1 MSSSSTAYRADI
13 DGLRG
18 IAVFC
23 VVVFHAGLPG
33 FSGGFVGVDIFFVI
47 SGFLICSIIEREI
60 AEDRFSYA
68 TFYARRARRILPALF
83 AVLLACFVV
92 ATLVLTGAELKDF
105 SKSAVANIAAVSN
118 IYFWSTANYFA
129 TASEFK
135 PLMMTWSLSV
145 EEQFYVFFPPVLMLI
160 RRLRWH
166 TGAVLAA
173 LTAASLLASVV
184 VTARDPSTAF
194 FLLPSRAW
202 ELGVGALL
210 AHYHANAVRHG
221 KALAP
226 STQQALGI
234 VGLLG
239 LVIAIALFDHGTPF
253 PGIAAALP
261 VVATAMLIAA
271 PASTVNRRILGNRA
285 LVFIGLV
292 SYSWYLWHW
301 PLLSFAR
308 VVADQAISLTTAL
321 GLVGLSFVLAI
332 LSWRFIEQPF
342 RAPGPSIRRTLWR
355 YGAATASMLVIGM
368 VLVAGRGWNAR
379 LPNGFAAIEQSGQVV
394 SDPCLAGYGT
404 VALNLDP
411 KCVAAA
417 GAAVALIGDSHAAAL
432 APGLRAVAAAQGFG
446 YTQFTKSSC
455 PNLRGV
461 SRLMLNHPLHDRE
474 CAAYNAAAL
483 QAVHDNPDIKVVF
496 VAGYWSA
503 PFAEEHLGQRFI
515 ASDRPGVSVTPEASR
530 TFLRTGIDATVA
542 YLAAAGKTVV
552 LVKDVPMFSF
562 NPVRA
567 VAAQAI
573 PARRQLA
580 EALHMP
586 PSGDG
591 RSAADFT
598 LTNRDDLS
606 HRYID
611 EAGRHAPYPLVL
623 DPAATLCTQGQC
635 RYGDGSHLFYVD
647 FQHLS
652 TAGAR
657 FMFDQPSVNA
667 MLARQP
673 GAHPAAARF
682 TTQTLQ

>member
-1 MSSSSTAYRADI
+1 MSNSSTAYRPDI

-60 AEDRFSYA
+60 ADDRFSYA

-92 ATLVLTGAELKDF
+92 ATLIMTGAEMKDF

-118 IYFWSTANYFA
+118 IYFWSTSNYFA
-129 TASEFK
+129 TASELK

-184 VTARDPSTAF
+184 ITARDPASAF
-194 FLLPSRAW
+194 FLLPTRAW

-210 AHYHANAVRHG
+210 AHYYANAARDG
-221 KALAP
+221 KMLAP
-226 STQQALGI
+226 SSQQALG
-234 VGLLG
+234 VAGLLG
-239 LVIAIALFDHGTPF
+239 LIVSIALFDHGTPF

-261 VVATAMLIAA
+261 VFATAMLIAA
-271 PASTVNRRILGNRA
+271 PASTVNRLILGNKA

-308 VVADQAISLTTAL
+308 FVADQPINLTTAL
-321 GLVGLSFVLAI
+321 GLAALSFVLAV
-332 LSWRFIEQPF
+332 LSWRFVEQPF
-342 RAPGPSIRRTLWR
+342 RAPGPSINRTLWR
-355 YGAATASMLVIGM
+355 YGAATAAMLAIGV

-379 LPNGFAAIEQSGQVV
+379 LPDGFASIERSGQVV
-394 SDPCLAGYGT
+394 FDPCLAGYG
-404 VALNLDP
+404 ASAPNLDRN
-411 KCVAAA
+411 CVAAT

-432 APGLRAVAAAQGFG
+432 APGLRAMATAQGLG
-446 YTQFTKSSC
+446 YTQLTKASC
-455 PNLRGV
+455 PALRGV
-461 SRLMLNHPLHDRE
+461 SRLMLNHPGHDRE
-474 CAAYNAAAL
+474 CAAFNATAL
-483 QAVHDNPDIKVVF
+483 QAVHDNPAIKVVF
-496 VAGYWSA
+496 VAGYWTA

-515 ASDRPGVSVTPEASR
+515 ASDRPGVTVTPDESR
-530 TFLRTGIDATVA
+530 AFLRTGIDATVA

-552 LVKDVPMFSF
+552 LVKDVPMFNF
-562 NPVRA
+562 DPVRA

-573 PARRQLA
+573 PVRRQLA
-580 EALHMP
+580 AALHVP
-586 PSGDG
+586 PTGDG
-591 RSAADFT
+591 HTAADST
-598 LTNRDDLS
+598 LTNKDDLA
-606 HRYID
+606 HRLLD
-611 EAGRHAPYPLVL
+611 EAGRRAPYPTVL
-623 DPAATLCTQGQC
+623 DPAATLCTQGRC
-635 RYGDGSHLFYVD
+635 RYGDSNNLFYVD

-652 TAGAR
+652 AAGAR
-657 FMFDQPSVNA
+657 FMLDQPLVGA
-667 MLARQP
+667 MLAGQ
-673 GAHPAAARF
+673 GNAHAAAPHV
-682 TTQTLQ
+682 TAQ